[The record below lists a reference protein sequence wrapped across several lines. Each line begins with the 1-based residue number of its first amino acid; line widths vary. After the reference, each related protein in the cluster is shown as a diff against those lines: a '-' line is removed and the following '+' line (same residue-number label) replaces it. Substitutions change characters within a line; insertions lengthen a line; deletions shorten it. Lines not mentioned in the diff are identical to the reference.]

1 MITSVASKNHVD
13 RHLEEFM
20 RMCAWIE
27 ICGSIGHYADFR
39 VNCDGD
45 GPLRLKFDFYGDK
58 LDELDTYKKIKNEL
72 LEEYSKQNREPKVFM
87 FD

>member
-1 MITSVASKNHVD
+1 MIVSVDSNNHVD

-45 GPLRLKFDFYGDK
+45 GPLHLKFDFYGEN
-58 LDELDTYKKIKNEL
+58 LNEIVSSIENLRYLCLIKRR
-72 LEEYSKQNREPKVFM
+72 SKFE
-87 FD
+87 D